1 MADRLAALLA
11 GGTLN
16 GIDFVEVADD
26 TQTALVVHFL
36 TKVPVAGT
44 LTGAAAVTITGGESV
59 PTVPVAGPAGGP
71 ADWSTDDAGRPLLRL
86 RTAAPGDF
94 STYRLRIASPALDP
108 YYAEA
113 AFSFKAR
120 CPSELDCRCAPQP
133 CPAQAEPPQP
143 TVDYLAKDFLS
154 LKQALLEHSAA
165 AHPGWVERSAA
176 DLGMTLLE
184 LLAATGDDLSYL
196 QDRIAAEATLP
207 TATQRRSVVRHARLV
222 DYEPR
227 PATSARVLVQ
237 VDVASGPLPAGTL
250 LSATAPDGGAVW
262 FELGEGMVDA
272 QTGALDDTPLI
283 VDRRWNARDR
293 TTDDWNIRPYLW
305 DDADRCLPAGS
316 TSMWVEGHGFG
327 FPVADSRTG
336 APGMALLIDTAGE
349 QAYDPPVRDVVHL
362 TQAVEQTDP
371 LLGAAVTLL
380 SWSPQEALAYDH
392 DLARTHL
399 AGNLLPATE
408 GRRHTERFA
417 IPGPDGAVPA
427 GTAAAVARTG
437 PNASCADPR
446 LVHSCTL
453 TRGRLAWL
461 TDPGAAKT
469 TAATAPDEPRPLPE
483 IHLRET
489 ASDGGPGRTWRWR
502 RRLLDAAPFEPAFTV
517 DPVRYT
523 DLRTGIAHQGGGP
536 LWEYDGDD
544 ADTVRLGDGVFGERP
559 APGTVFE
566 VTYRVSDGVRGALA
580 ADTVTG
586 VDPAMAGVLLSA
598 TNPFPATGAAD
609 AEPLDEVRRLAP
621 YAFRARQL
629 RAVRP
634 EDYDAAAEELD
645 WVLDAGTDFRWT
657 GSWLT
662 VFTTAQPRRAQ
673 AAGPAER
680 AGLLA
685 LLNRRRTAGYEV
697 YGPQPRHADLDLVV
711 TVCARP
717 WAFRGEVVAAVAA
730 ELGTGA
736 RADGQPAFFA
746 PGRFR
751 FGAPLERS
759 AVEVAAQRAAGV
771 AGVVSVRYRRR
782 GHTPGF
788 VPMAPAVAVGS
799 DEIVR
804 VDGDPAAPA
813 RGSLRIVV
821 EGGR

>member
-11 GGTLN
+11 SASFN
-16 GIDFVEVADD
+16 GIDFVEIADD
-26 TQTALVVHFL
+26 AQTALVVHFL
-36 TKVPVAGT
+36 NAVPVAGS
-44 LTGAAAVTITGGESV
+44 LAGAAPVTITGGESV
-59 PTVPVAGPAGGP
+59 PTVPVLPVAEP
-71 ADWSTDDAGRPLLRL
+71 ADWSVDDAGRPLLRL
-86 RTAAPGDF
+86 RTAFPGDF
-94 STYRLRIASPALDP
+94 STYRLRIAAGVLDP

-113 AFSFKAR
+113 PFSFKAR

-133 CPAQAEPPQP
+133 CPGQAGPPRP
-143 TVDYLAKDFLS
+143 VIDYLAKDFQS
-154 LKQALLEHSAA
+154 FKQALLEYSAVA
-165 AHPGWVERSAA
+165 YPGWVERSEA

-196 QDRIAAEATLP
+196 QDRIAAEATLA

-237 VDVASGPLPAGTL
+237 VDVDSGPLPAGTL
-250 LSATAPDGGAVW
+250 LSASAPDGEAVW

-272 QTGALDDTPLI
+272 ETGGIADTPLA
-283 VDRRWNARDR
+283 VDRRWNAYDR
-293 TTDDWNIRPYLW
+293 AKEDWNITPYWW

-316 TSMWVEGHGFG
+316 TSLWVAGHGFG
-327 FPVADSRTG
+327 FPVADTRTG
-336 APGMALLIDTAGE
+336 APGLALLIDTAGAE
-349 QAYDPPVRDVVHL
+349 PLDPPVREVVHL

-371 LLGAAVTLL
+371 LFGTRVTRL
-380 SWSPQEALAYDH
+380 SWAPSQALAQEH
-392 DLARTHL
+392 DLTRTHL

-408 GRRHTERFA
+408 GRRYTERFA
-417 IPGPDGAVPA
+417 VAPPGGAGPA
-427 GTAAAVARTG
+427 GTITAVARTG
-437 PNASCADPR
+437 PNASCGDPR
-446 LVHSCTL
+446 PVHSCTL

-461 TDPGAAKT
+461 AGP
-469 TAATAPDEPRPLPE
+469 APDGTADGPRALPE
-483 IHLRET
+483 IHLREL
-489 ASDGGPGRTWRWR
+489 AGDGGPGRPWRWR
-502 RRLLDAAPFEPAFTV
+502 RRLLDAAPFEAAFTV

-523 DLRTGIAHQGGGP
+523 DLSARSGRQGGGP
-536 LWEYDGDD
+536 QWEYDGDD

-559 APGTVFE
+559 AAGTVFE
-566 VTYRVSDGVRGALA
+566 VTYRVSDGARGALA

-586 VDPAMAGVLLSA
+586 IDPAMAGVLLSA
-598 TNPFPATGAAD
+598 TNPFPAVGAAD

-645 WVLDAGTDFRWT
+645 WVLEAGTDFRWT

-662 VFTTAQPRRAQ
+662 VFTTAQPRRAE
-673 AAGPAER
+673 AAGPDAR

-697 YGPQPRHADLDLVV
+697 YGPQPRYAVLDLVV
-711 TVCARP
+711 TVCAQP
-717 WAFRGEVVAAVAA
+717 SAFRGEVAAAVAA

-751 FGAPLERS
+751 FGMPLERS
-759 AVEVAAQRAAGV
+759 ALEAATQRAAGV
-771 AGVVSVRYRRR
+771 GGVVSVRYRRR
-782 GHTPGF
+782 GCVPDV
-788 VPMAPAVAVGS
+788 VPMPPTVAVGS

-804 VDGDPAAPA
+804 VDNDPGAPG
-813 RGSLRIVV
+813 RGSLRVVV
-821 EGGR
+821 EGGK